1 MKTQQHTAGP
11 WRVDEIADG
20 SSSGKDDGQSLPIV
34 VGKGGTIAAVKA
46 CANPRL
52 ACGDA
57 NLSDLGD
64 VRGCEGWPLGRRIAF
79 ANARL
84 IASAPDLYNALKA
97 LMDLNPFHDRSDVAE
112 LRAINLARAALTKAE
127 GGAS

>member
-84 IASAPDLYNALKA
+84 IASAPDLYAALKA
-97 LMDLNPFHDRSDVAE
+97 MVRGWGNGNDEES
-112 LRAINLARAALTKAE
+112 AIVLARQALARAE
-127 GGAS
+127 GQTP